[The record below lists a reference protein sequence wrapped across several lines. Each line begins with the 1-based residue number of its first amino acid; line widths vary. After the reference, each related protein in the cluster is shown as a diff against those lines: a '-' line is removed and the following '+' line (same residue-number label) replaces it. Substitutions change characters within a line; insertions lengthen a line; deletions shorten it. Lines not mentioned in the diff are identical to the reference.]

1 MKCIDLNEVKAKRK
15 KKKNKKIPAGAKT
28 QFEINKKGVVIQS
41 HAMLKNELKLYRRGS
56 TSPRLGVLRK
66 YEELITMAR
75 KK

>member
-1 MKCIDLNEVKAKRK
+1 MKCIDFNKVKASRK
-15 KKKNKKIPAGAKT
+15 KKKNKRMPV
-28 QFEINKKGVVIQS
+28 ENSKKGVVIQS
-41 HAMLKNELKLYRRGS
+41 HAMLKNELKLYRGAS

>member
-1 MKCIDLNEVKAKRK
+1 MKCIDFDKAKANRK
-15 KKKNKKIPAGAKT
+15 KKKNKRMPEKT
-28 QFEINKKGVVIQS
+28 KAQFENNKKGVVIQS
-41 HAMLKNELKLYRRGS
+41 HAMLKNELKLYRGAS

>member
-1 MKCIDLNEVKAKRK
+1 MKCIDFNEVKAKRK

-28 QFEINKKGVVIQS
+28 QFENNKKGVVIQS
-41 HAMLKNELKLYRRGS
+41 HAMLKNELKLYRRAS

>member
-1 MKCIDLNEVKAKRK
+1 MKCIDFNEVKAKRK
-15 KKKNKKIPAGAKT
+15 KKKNKKIPAEAKT
-28 QFEINKKGVVIQS
+28 QIENNKKGVVIQS
-41 HAMLKNELKLYRRGS
+41 HAMLKNELKLYRRAS